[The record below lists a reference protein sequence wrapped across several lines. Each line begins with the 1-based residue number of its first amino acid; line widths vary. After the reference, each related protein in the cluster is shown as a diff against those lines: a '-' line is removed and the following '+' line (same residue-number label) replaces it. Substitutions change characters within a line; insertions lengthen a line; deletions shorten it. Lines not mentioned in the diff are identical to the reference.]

1 MTAQTEKHVPR
12 ATYRLQ
18 FHPGFTFDH
27 AAQITDYLSALGV
40 SHVYASPYL
49 QAAPGSTHG
58 YDVTDPAGVN
68 AELGGEEGHKR
79 FCKALENN
87 GLGQV
92 ADIVPNHMAVSHPA
106 ANKWW
111 WDVLKNGP
119 GSVYAGYFDIDWDP
133 PENRLA
139 GKILLP
145 ILEDQYGRVLEAG
158 KIRVG
163 LCPEHSLVCQYHDHV
178 LPLRPGSAENIAD
191 HADPAC
197 RAAVLADHFNSN
209 INALDSLLENQHY
222 RLACWRA
229 ASEDINYRRFFAI
242 NSLAGVCVEDPDV
255 FDTTHVRI
263 LDWLARGV
271 IQGVRIDH
279 PDGLKD
285 PEQYLRRLETA
296 APDAWMV
303 VEKILHPGED
313 LPGTWPVSGTTG
325 YDFLNHATGLF
336 VDPANKTAFTGIY
349 EKFTS
354 RKTSYEDI
362 ARACKHKVM
371 DELLGAEIA
380 RLTHRLV
387 QICENHRCFRDHTRP
402 ELAGALKQMLACM
415 PVYRTY
421 VRQGIAADRAD
432 TQVIAGAAAEAKS
445 RQPETDPRLF
455 DFLADLCCGRIP
467 GEAETQWMLL
477 FQQVSGPVT
486 AKGIEDTA
494 FYRYH
499 RLICLNEVGGDP
511 DTFGL
516 SAEAF
521 HQAMISRLEKC
532 PAAMLATATHD
543 TKRSEDV
550 RARLALLSEIPDQ
563 WAAAVRRWAA
573 HNAMYKNHHLLDAN
587 IEYLLYQ
594 TLVGA
599 WPIDPARVC
608 AFIQNAAREA
618 REFTCWEQP
627 DEAYEQALL
636 DFAQNLLADSFFVS
650 DLEAFVDP
658 LIFPGRINSLSQTLL
673 KLTAPGVPD
682 LYQGTELWDLSLV
695 DPDNRRPVDF
705 ARRRAMLDALA
716 DMTAQQVMAEM
727 DSGLPKLFLI
737 SRMLHF
743 RRQHPHLFSQKAPY
757 QPIALAGRHPD
768 HALAYLRAKQAAVI
782 VPRMVMN
789 FAGHWDD
796 TRIRL
801 PEGEWKNILTNQTF
815 TGPDFFLDSILN
827 RFPVALLVKTGP
839 EHGKGTVS

>member
-1 MTAQTEKHVPR
+1 MTPQTENHIPR

-27 AAQITDYLSALGV
+27 AAQIADYLAALGV

-58 YDVTDPAGVN
+58 YDVTDPSRVN
-68 AELGGEEGHKR
+68 AELGGQSGHDR
-79 FCKALENN
+79 FCSALANA

-92 ADIVPNHMAVSHPA
+92 IDIVPNHMAVSHPA

-119 GSVYAGYFDIDWDP
+119 ASAYAGYFDIDWNP
-133 PENRLA
+133 PENRMA

-158 KIRVG
+158 KIRVAV
-163 LCPEHSLVCQYHDHV
+163 CPEQGLVCRYHDHV
-178 LPLRPGSAENIAD
+178 LPLRHGFAENIAD

-197 RAAVLADHFNSN
+197 RAAVLADHFNTN
-209 INALDSLLENQHY
+209 INALDNLLENQHY
-222 RLACWRA
+222 RLASWRA
-229 ASEDINYRRFFAI
+229 ASQDINYRRFFAI
-242 NSLAGVCVEDPDV
+242 NSLAGVRVEDPAV
-255 FDTTHVRI
+255 FEATHARI
-263 LDWLARGV
+263 LDWAA
-271 IQGVRIDH
+271 QGRVCGLRIDH

-285 PEQYLRRLETA
+285 PEQYLSRLQSA
-296 APDAWMV
+296 APDAWIV

-313 LPGTWPVSGTTG
+313 LPGSWPAAGTTG
-325 YDFLNHATGLF
+325 YDFLNLVTGLF

-354 RKTSYEDI
+354 RKTSYPDL
-362 ARACKHKVM
+362 AHACKHRVM
-371 DELLGAEIA
+371 EDLLGAEIS

-387 QICENHRCFRDHTRP
+387 TICENHRCFRDHTRK
-402 ELAGALKQMLACM
+402 ELFRAICRMLACM

-421 VRQGIAADRAD
+421 VRENIPADSAD
-432 TQVIAGAAAEAKS
+432 TQVIARTAAEAKS

-455 DFLADLCCGRIP
+455 DFLADLCCGRIV

-511 DTFGL
+511 EAFGL
-516 SAEAF
+516 SAGAF
-521 HQAMISRLEKC
+521 HEAMISRQKKC
-532 PAAMLATATHD
+532 PAAMLATSTHD

-563 WAAAVRRWAA
+563 WGAAVRRWAA
-573 HNAMYKNHHLLDAN
+573 HNAMHKTGHLPDAN
-587 IEYLLYQ
+587 IEYLFYQ
-594 TLVGA
+594 SLVGA
-599 WPIDPARVC
+599 WPMDADRAC
-608 AFIQNAAREA
+608 AFIQKAAREA

-627 DEAYEQALL
+627 DEAYEDALL
-636 DFAQNLLADSFFVS
+636 AFVRNLLADSFFMS
-650 DLEAFVDP
+650 DFEAFVDP
-658 LIFPGRINSLSQTLL
+658 LIFPGRINSLSQTLV

-705 ARRRAMLDALA
+705 ARRRHLLKSIKDMTLAQILA
-716 DMTAQQVMAEM
+716 DM
-727 DSGLPKLFLI
+727 DSGLPKLFLT
-737 SRMLHF
+737 SRVLGF
-743 RRQHPHLFSQKAPY
+743 RTQHPHLFSPNAQY
-757 QPIALAGRHPD
+757 QPVHVTGPHQD
-768 HALAYLRAKQAAVI
+768 HSLAYLRGKQAAVI
-782 VPRMVMN
+782 VPRLIMN
-789 FAGHWDD
+789 FPGHWAD
-796 TRIRL
+796 TRVRL
-801 PEGEWKNILTNQTF
+801 PGGQWKNILTNQTAV
-815 TGPDFFLDSILN
+815 GPEFRLQDILSQ
-827 RFPVALLVKTGP
+827 FPVALMAR
-839 EHGKGTVS
+839 SN